1 MTTEILQPRADVGPA
16 AGGDEGR
23 TLCGLLAC
31 TVQRRGGEPAYS
43 DRDDGGP
50 WQTITWEQTRQQAL
64 ELAAGLIGLGLRPG
78 ERVALMLPNRVEHV
92 LADLGVV
99 HAGGVPVT
107 FYPTLAADQV
117 GYIAGDCDARIA
129 VLDGARE
136 LARWQPVLARLPGL
150 KKIIVRDAA
159 ACPAGDQY
167 LTWADFSALGR
178 QRLAAT
184 PGAVAGR
191 VAAIRPEDPVTVLY
205 TSGTTGNPK
214 GVIIT
219 HRSVLCQ
226 LAAAG
231 ATGFMMERA
240 RLVSYLPLAHIAER
254 MGAIYGPVRN
264 AGHVY
269 FCHHAAELAATLG
282 AVQPTAF
289 FGVPRVWKKIQARLQ
304 ADGRPS
310 RTRPSAPPPAW
321 RWRPAAGTYAVAS
334 SATPRPMISPGSS
347 AGPTRQRRWPIRSLL
362 GLGEATTVRSAAA
375 PLPPD
380 VAAFFA
386 GLGMKI
392 LEMYGMTE
400 TTGMVTA
407 NTPSA
412 FRLGTVGRPVPG
424 AEVKIADD
432 GEILTR
438 GPVNTPGYLHLPDQ
452 TAQLIDACGWLHTGD
467 IGSLD
472 RDGFLSVVDRK
483 KDLIITSG
491 GENISPAVIESLLVA
506 HPLIGQ
512 ALSYADRRPYVVAL
526 STLNGDVAGAWARA
540 RWIKASSLA
549 ELAGEPARPGRG
561 SRGRGRRERAAG
573 AGPAG
578 QEMAAAA
585 GGMDRRERGTDA
597 HPQAQAPGGAREVRR
612 RHRRPVRGL
621 TAARG
626 TGRRGRH
633 GAGGGWRLP
642 DGSAEL
648 LDADQVARGIA
659 EGAVATRTALGRLLD
674 DLGVAGLHLLEGAVE
689 VGGGQQDPAVGALG
703 HHLGDGAALVLGDPG
718 VGGRRRQ
725 EDGRAGLAGG
735 ADRDPAHLAL
745 SDVAADL
752 EAEDVAV
759 EGQGSVRVVM
769 REEARVNGDVHDDQ
783 ASAAP

>member
-1 MTTEILQPRADVGPA
+1 MTTEILQLRADTGHA

-23 TLCGLLAC
+23 TLCGLLAS
-31 TVQRRGGEPAYS
+31 TVRRRGGEPAYS

-92 LADLGVV
+92 LADLAVV

-107 FYPTLAADQV
+107 FYPTLAAGQV
-117 GYIAGDCDARIA
+117 GYVAGDCDARIA

-159 ACPAGDQY
+159 VCPAGDRY

-226 LAAAG
+226 LAAAD
-231 ATGFMMERA
+231 ATGFMTEHSRG
-240 RLVSYLPLAHIAER
+240 VSYLPLAHIAER
-254 MGAIYGPVRN
+254 IGSIYGPVCN

-269 FCHHAAELAATLG
+269 FCHNPAELAATLG

-289 FGVPRVWKKIQARLQ
+289 FGVPRVWEKIQAGIQARLAAEQ
-304 ADGRPS
+304 DPAKRAAADAAMATGRRYVRSCQFGDTTPDDL
-310 RTRPSAPPPAW
+310 
-321 RWRPAAGTYAVAS
+321 AGEFGRADEAVL
-334 SATPRPMISPGSS
+334 R
-347 AGPTRQRRWPIRSLL
+347 PIRSLL

-375 PLPPD
+375 PLPPG

-392 LEMYGMTE
+392 LEVYGMTE
-400 TTGMVTA
+400 TTGLVTA
-407 NTPSA
+407 NTPGA

-424 AEVKIADD
+424 AEVKIAGD

-438 GPVNTPGYLHLPDQ
+438 GPLNTPGYLNLPDQ
-452 TAQLIDACGWLHTGD
+452 TAQLIDAGGWLHTGD

-472 RDGFLSVVDRK
+472 RDGFLSITDRK

-491 GENISPAVIESLLVA
+491 GENISPAAIENLLIA

-526 STLNGDVAGAWARA
+526 LTLDGDVAPAWARA
-540 RWIKASSLA
+540 RGIEASSLA
-549 ELAGEPARPGRG
+549 ELAGKPAVLAAVAEAVADAN
-561 SRGRGRRERAAG
+561 ERLARVQQVKRWRLL
-573 AGPAG
+573 PA
-578 QEMAAAA
+578 EWTA
-585 GGMDRRERGTDA
+585 ESEELT
-597 HPQAQAPGGAREVRR
+597 PTFKLRR
-612 RHRRPVRGL
+612 RVVN
-621 TAARG
+621 TKYA
-626 TGRRGRH
+626 
-633 GAGGGWRLP
+633 
-642 DGSAEL
+642 DVI
-648 LDADQVARGIA
+648 DA
-659 EGAVATRTALGRLLD
+659 LY
-674 DLGVAGLHLLEGAVE
+674 
-689 VGGGQQDPAVGALG
+689 
-703 HHLGDGAALVLGDPG
+703 
-718 VGGRRRQ
+718 
-725 EDGRAGLAGG
+725 
-735 ADRDPAHLAL
+735 AD
-745 SDVAADL
+745 
-752 EAEDVAV
+752 
-759 EGQGSVRVVM
+759 
-769 REEARVNGDVHDDQ
+769 
-783 ASAAP
+783 